1 MEIVSF
7 AGGVQ
12 TRGNHHPNSSSIE
25 GKAGEAQEVTMKV
38 RLFVYVSLFLLMG
51 AVSAG
56 ATGTCWIS
64 EYPGG
69 PSLNF
74 VSDNDGVNQKTYW
87 LNYNGVTNGLKF
99 KVKLNSASPQ
109 TTQVQKLKG
118 INGLVSAPISFP
130 ADGGNLI
137 HGPAKLV
144 AKDDN
149 SKCTWDFTVG
159 KILRLNFGGPFVIND
174 FFTVCPNLNVT
185 GIHTVGHVRI
195 AFYVQHTFDGDLQL
209 TATAP
214 NNVMVPLSTN
224 NGGAGDNYGQG
235 FSEQFGFPQLTVFD
249 DNGPTLITAATP
261 PYVGIFMPQSP
272 LSVFNGL
279 TGNQANGIWQLC
291 VADGTAGDTGY
302 LLGGY
307 MEITDQD

>member
-1 MEIVSF
+1 M
-7 AGGVQ
+7 
-12 TRGNHHPNSSSIE
+12 
-25 GKAGEAQEVTMKV
+25 V
-38 RLFVYVSLFLLMG
+38 RLSVYVSLFLFLG

-56 ATGTCWIS
+56 ATGSCWIS
-64 EYPGG
+64 DFPGG

-87 LNYNGVTNGLKF
+87 LNYNGVTSGLSF
-99 KVKLNSASPQ
+99 KVKLSSTSPEK
-109 TTQVQKLKG
+109 TQVQKLQN
-118 INGLVSAPISFP
+118 INGLVSVPISFP
-130 ADGGNLI
+130 ADAGNLI
-137 HGPAKLV
+137 HGPAKFT

-159 KILRLNFGGPFVIND
+159 KIFRLNFGGPFQIPD
-174 FFTVCPNLNVT
+174 FTTVCPQLSVT
-185 GIHTVGHVRI
+185 GIHTVAHVRI
-195 AFYVQHTFDGDLQL
+195 AFYIQHTFDGDLQL

-214 NNVMVPLSTN
+214 NNVTVPLSTN
-224 NGGAGDNYGQG
+224 NGGGGDNYGQG

-249 DNGPTLITAATP
+249 DNGSNVITAGTP
-261 PYVGIFMPQSP
+261 PYVGIFMPQNP
-272 LSVFNGL
+272 LSIYDGL
-279 TGNQANGIWQLC
+279 TGSQANGTWQVC